1 MQLTEGELLHIGE
14 QLRAEA
20 VAIAKS
26 DAWAQQSG
34 DPGLRQ
40 LYKDIANRHRTH
52 YEKILQSVQNLIPQ
66 SQL

>member
-20 VAIAKS
+20 AAIAKS
-26 DAWAQQSG
+26 DAWAEQSG

-40 LYKDIANRHRTH
+40 FYKDIANRHRAH
-52 YEKILQSVQNLIPQ
+52 YEKILHSIQNLIDS